1 MSSDYCSGEK
11 EMSAYRSAID
21 LMLEDLQKHHGDIR
35 KSAKH
40 LGCEKELDEIK
51 LDLIEYLYTKR
62 PIQ

>member
-1 MSSDYCSGEK
+1 
-11 EMSAYRSAID
+11 MSAYRSAID